1 MVWIDPY
8 FEYGTLHTE
17 SMVVKSAK
25 IAQGEMTRAKL
36 LDAARTLFG
45 TQGYNDTSLDDVVA
59 AAGVTK
65 GALYHHFSGKEDLFR
80 ALFEQIKRE
89 VSEMVG
95 ATFLG
100 PDPWEALLDGCQAM
114 VDAHLDPAVRQIVL
128 LDGRSVL
135 GWDRTREIE
144 SRYTAAV
151 LRGALRRAM
160 QSEVIERRPLRPL
173 ALMLNGA
180 LSEACFFVV
189 DADDPDQAREEITE
203 LLTRLLE
210 GLRRRPN

>member
-1 MVWIDPY
+1 
-8 FEYGTLHTE
+8 
-17 SMVVKSAK
+17 MVVKSAK
-25 IAQGEMTRAKL
+25 IAQGELTRARL
-36 LDAARTLFG
+36 LDVARTLFG
-45 TQGYNDTSLDDVVA
+45 THGYNDTSLDDIVA

-65 GALYHHFSGKEDLFR
+65 GALYHHFTGKEDLFR

-89 VSEMVG
+89 VSERVG

-100 PDPWEALLDGCQAM
+100 PDPWQSLLDGCQAM

-135 GWDRTREIE
+135 GWERARQIE

-160 QSEVIERRPLRPL
+160 QSGVIERRPLRPL

-189 DADDPDQAREEITE
+189 DSDDPESAREEIQE
-203 LLTRLLE
+203 LIARLLE
-210 GLRRRPN
+210 GLRQEA

>member
-1 MVWIDPY
+1 
-8 FEYGTLHTE
+8 
-17 SMVVKSAK
+17 MVVKSAK
-25 IAQGEMTRAKL
+25 IAQGELTRARL
-36 LDAARTLFG
+36 LDVARTLFG
-45 TQGYNDTSLDDVVA
+45 THGYNDTSLDDIVA

-65 GALYHHFSGKEDLFR
+65 GALYHHFTGKEDLFR

-89 VSEMVG
+89 VSERVG

-100 PDPWEALLDGCQAM
+100 PDPWQSLLDGCQAM

-135 GWDRTREIE
+135 GWERARQIE

-160 QSEVIERRPLRPL
+160 QSGVIERRPPRPL

-189 DADDPDQAREEITE
+189 DSDDPESARQEIQE
-203 LLTRLLE
+203 LIARLLE
-210 GLRRRPN
+210 GLRQEA

>member
-1 MVWIDPY
+1 
-8 FEYGTLHTE
+8 
-17 SMVVKSAK
+17 MVVKSAK
-25 IAQGEMTRAKL
+25 IAQGELTRARL
-36 LDAARTLFG
+36 LEVARTLFG
-45 TQGYNDTSLDDVVA
+45 TRGYNDTSLDDVVA

-65 GALYHHFSGKEDLFR
+65 GALYHHFAGKEDLFR

-89 VSEMVG
+89 VSERVG

-100 PDPWEALLDGCQAM
+100 PDPWRSLLDGCQAM
-114 VDAHLDPAVRQIVL
+114 VDAHLDPGVRQIVL

-135 GWDRTREIE
+135 GWERARQIE

-189 DADDPDQAREEITE
+189 DSDDPESARQEIQE
-203 LLTRLLE
+203 LISRLLE
-210 GLRRRPN
+210 GLRRQA

>member
-1 MVWIDPY
+1 MA
-8 FEYGTLHTE
+8 
-17 SMVVKSAK
+17 VKSAK
-25 IAQGEMTRAKL
+25 LEQGRLTRSKL
-36 LDAARTLFG
+36 LDTARELFG
-45 TQGYNDTSLDDVVA
+45 TRGYNDTSLDDLVA

-65 GALYHHFSGKEDLFR
+65 GALYHHFGSKEELFR

-100 PDPWEALLDGCQAM
+100 PDPWKALLDGCQAM

-135 GWDRTREIE
+135 GWDRAREIE

-160 QSEVIERRPLRPL
+160 QSGVITRRPLRPL

-180 LSEACFFVV
+180 LGEACFFVV
-189 DADDPDQAREEITE
+189 DSEDPDEAREEIKD
-203 LLTRLLE
+203 LIARLLD
-210 GLRRRPN
+210 GLRPEG